1 MQIDDGILSRRRWVS
16 LGAIALVLL
25 AGVVVLAV
33 TSAPSSARPVALTPA
48 RYPTSAPAPRVGD
61 RVYVRG
67 PYAARDASSSAA
79 PVVCQLDPTRIG
91 VVLELGA
98 SVASTRLD
106 WGKVSIGGCTG
117 WITLDDLGKA
127 TK

>member
-1 MQIDDGILSRRRWVS
+1 MQIDDGILSRRRWVL
-16 LGAIALVLL
+16 LGAIALLLL
-25 AGVVVLAV
+25 AGAVVLAV
-33 TSAPSSARPVALTPA
+33 TGAPSSARPVALTPA
-48 RYPTSAPAPRVGD
+48 RYPTSAPALHVGD
-61 RVYVRG
+61 RVYARG

-79 PVVCQLDPTRIG
+79 QVVCQLDPTKIG

-117 WITLDDLGKA
+117 WITLADLGKA
-127 TK
+127 P

>member
-1 MQIDDGILSRRRWVS
+1 MDDGVLSWRRWLA
-16 LGAIALVLL
+16 LGAAFALLFVVMAGIAFS
-25 AGVVVLAV
+25 
-33 TSAPSSARPVALTPA
+33 SAPSSARPVALTPA
-48 RYPTSAPAPRVGD
+48 RYPTLAPALQVGD

-79 PVVCQLDPTRIG
+79 PVVCQLDPTKIG
-91 VVLELGA
+91 VVIELGA

-117 WITLDDLGKA
+117 WIALADLGKA
-127 TK
+127 IK